1 MAASAEKKEPVVDE
15 VSDSEFEL
23 MFGKASE
30 EGADLTDLSKDE
42 KTPEE
47 LEAEKKVAEEAT
59 KTPEELEAEKV
70 AAEAAKVVEKTP
82 EELEAEKKAATDK
95 EAADAKVEEKRVADK
110 AVADEAKVKKD
121 AEAKEVADE
130 RTKRATLA
138 EDEQTLEAEVK
149 KDFPDVAKL
158 MATQQRIMDAK
169 NEIRMAEFQDN
180 LIKQLGPTIQTVN
193 AVATDSW
200 ERQVFD
206 KHPDTMTLLP
216 DVEAWVGKQPS
227 FLRAGY
233 NAVLDKGTPAETIE
247 LMDTFK
253 AATGLNEQDG
263 KSAEDTAAEAKA
275 AEDKKQADEER
286 ERKLRSQEGVRGR
299 QDAKTDTAPSTFE
312 DAFNLE
318 SSKVA

>member
-1 MAASAEKKEPVVDE
+1 MAASAEKKEPVVDD
-15 VSDSEFEL
+15 VSDDEFEL

-30 EGADLTDLSKDE
+30 EGAGQTDLSKSEKTPEELEAEKKAAEEVAKVDEKTDDKPEDVAKVDE

-47 LEAEKKVAEEAT
+47 LEAEKKVA
-59 KTPEELEAEKV
+59 AEKV
-70 AAEAAKVVEKTP
+70 VTDT
-82 EELEAEKKAATDK
+82 KA
-95 EAADAKVEEKRVADK
+95 EEKRVADK

-121 AEAKEVADE
+121 AADKEVADE

-138 EDEQTLEAEVK
+138 EDEKALEAEVG

-216 DVEAWVGKQPS
+216 DVEAWVETQPS

-253 AATGLNEQDG
+253 AATGITAPG
-263 KSAEDTAAEAKA
+263 KTAEEVAAETKV
-275 AEDKKQADEER
+275 AEDKKKADEER
-286 ERKLRSQEGVRGR
+286 EKKLLSQEGVRGR